1 MAHEFKVRVGGN
13 IETYDDYDNIPDSLT
28 EIVYFNPDQTGLSDA
43 QIIEWSRKY
52 KELQDIAEGNQ

>member
-13 IETYDDYDNIPDSLT
+13 IETYDDYDNIPDTLT

>member
-13 IETYDDYDNIPDSLT
+13 IETYNDYDNIPDSLT
-28 EIVYFNPDQTGLSDA
+28 EIIYFNPDQTGLSDA
-43 QIIEWSRKY
+43 QIVEWSRKY

>member
-28 EIVYFNPDQTGLSDA
+28 EIIYFNPDQTGLSDA
-43 QIIEWSRKY
+43 QIVEWSRKY

>member
-1 MAHEFKVRVGGN
+1 MAHEFNVRVGGN